1 MRFET
6 ADTNSFQ
13 YTLFHEQ
20 VHLKSNFFNYS
31 DSCLEANI
39 QYSFKRTVCWG
50 LQRVGRWGRRG
61 ERWGGGGG
69 GEWLKPHIKVGLS
82 G

>member
-13 YTLFHEQ
+13 YTLFHAQ

-39 QYSFKRTVCWG
+39 QYSFKRTVFWG
-50 LQRVGRWGRRG
+50 LERVGRWGRRG
-61 ERWGGGGG
+61 ERCGGW